1 MFFVMFLPI
10 ENFKRSVIKSE
21 WMPVTVSRDLP
32 AVETITVNM
41 YREADKKKK
50 KDRNALVCEYK
61 YKRQSVAY
69 FDHTSRSRWVR
80 QA

>member
-1 MFFVMFLPI
+1 MLV
-10 ENFKRSVIKSE
+10 S
-21 WMPVTVSRDLP
+21 VSRDLP

-61 YKRQSVAY
+61 YKSRQWHTLITHLDRGGSGRPERVELEIGACLYQNVVA
-69 FDHTSRSRWVR
+69 
-80 QA
+80 